1 MPQTAPG
8 GGRRTGFLG
17 LYTLSLLQSG
27 PLCGAQI
34 SKRIRERTNG
44 SWSVSP
50 GAMYPVLRDL
60 LGQGYCERHRQGRE
74 WRYVLTP
81 LGHRKLRLSR
91 RRSEQWRER
100 FQNIGPLL
108 LDMQRPEARARF
120 VRDRAEQIVGWALE
134 TLDQD
139 ELWPDQRERQRTRRA
154 LSDYLRVKATELRSS
169 RSRSRRSG

>member
-1 MPQTAPG
+1 MAATGPG
-8 GGRRTGFLG
+8 AGRRTGFLG

-34 SKRIRERTNG
+34 SKRIRERTSG

-60 LGQGYCERHRQGRE
+60 LRQGYCERHRRGRE
-74 WRYVLTP
+74 WVYVLTP
-81 LGHRKLRLSR
+81 LGHRRLRLSR

-120 VRDRAEQIVGWALE
+120 VRDRAEQIVAWALE

-139 ELWPDQRERQRTRRA
+139 ELWPDQKERRRTRRA
-154 LSDYLRVKATELRSS
+154 LAAYLRRTAETLG
-169 RSRSRRSG
+169 SGGGSA